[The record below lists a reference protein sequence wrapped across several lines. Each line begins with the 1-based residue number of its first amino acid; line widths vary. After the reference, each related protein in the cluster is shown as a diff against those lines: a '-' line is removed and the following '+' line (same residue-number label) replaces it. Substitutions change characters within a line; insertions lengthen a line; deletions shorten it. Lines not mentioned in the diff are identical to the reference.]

1 MPEPAALAALAYL
14 ELKTAQSL
22 FGKSPAELA
31 EDERA
36 KVRNLADRQMG
47 LEARVLNAP
56 EARDAMVPQVSLQAA
71 LEEIRK
77 RYPEEAEFSADL
89 ERNGLDTESFLAAL
103 ERELRVEAIL
113 EKVGTRATQVAEID
127 VDLYYHYHPDQFRR
141 PETRRARHILV
152 TVNPDMPDN
161 TVEAARTRIEAVAAR
176 LAKSLKRFDEQAL
189 KHSECPTAMQGG
201 VLGDVPRGQLYPELD
216 AALFGMQ
223 AGQLSGVLE
232 SPLGFHLLL
241 CEAITPERVLSLNQA
256 RAPIRDMLEQ
266 RRKRICQ
273 QAWLKQLQMGQ
284 LPAGQPQTA

>member
-1 MPEPAALAALAYL
+1 MPETASLAYL

-31 EDERA
+31 DEERA
-36 KVRNLADRQMG
+36 RVRQQADRQYG
-47 LEARVLNAP
+47 LETRVLKTA
-56 EARDAMVPQVSLQAA
+56 EAHDAMVPPVSLQAA
-71 LEEIRK
+71 FDEIRQ
-77 RYPEEAEFSADL
+77 RYPEENELFDDL
-89 ERNGLDTESFLAAL
+89 ARNGLDHASFMAAL

-113 EKVGTRATQVAEID
+113 EKVGARATQVAEID

-152 TVNPDMPDN
+152 TINPTMPDN
-161 TVEAARTRIEAVAAR
+161 TAEAARARIEAIAVR
-176 LAKSLKRFDEQAL
+176 LNKSLKRFDEQAL

-216 AALFGMQ
+216 AALFSLQ

-232 SPLGFHLLL
+232 SPLGYHLLL
-241 CEAITPERVLSLNQA
+241 CEATTPERILSLNQA
-256 RAPIRDMLEQ
+256 RVPIREMLEK

-273 QAWLKQLQMGQ
+273 QAWLKQLQITG
-284 LPAGQPQTA
+284 